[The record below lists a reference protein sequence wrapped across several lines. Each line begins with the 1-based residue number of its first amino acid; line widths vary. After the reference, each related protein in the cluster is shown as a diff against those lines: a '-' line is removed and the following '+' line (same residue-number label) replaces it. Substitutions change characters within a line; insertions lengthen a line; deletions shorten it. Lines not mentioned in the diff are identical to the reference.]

1 MSKMPSTICAF
12 PPCSESIKESETA
25 SEVASASEKAPYL
38 AIKTPPF
45 AVSIARRE
53 REGKEKRRVLRLSQS
68 IKTNTKGVSGTD
80 TGQLL
85 QVIAIAIGS
94 LALGMRIG
102 RLLTLWEEKT
112 KNRDYE
118 SDEGRY

>member
-1 MSKMPSTICAF
+1 MPQILVRPTGQIRPSLEVRLQSVVKLADIRRDKLRGSAQLYAGKFDRKLVTNGLAVNKNQHKGGRR
-12 PPCSESIKESETA
+12 SEM
-25 SEVASASEKAPYL
+25 
-38 AIKTPPF
+38 
-45 AVSIARRE
+45 
-53 REGKEKRRVLRLSQS
+53 
-68 IKTNTKGVSGTD
+68 D

-118 SDEGRY
+118 SDESRY

>member
-1 MSKMPSTICAF
+1 M
-12 PPCSESIKESETA
+12 
-25 SEVASASEKAPYL
+25 
-38 AIKTPPF
+38 
-45 AVSIARRE
+45 
-53 REGKEKRRVLRLSQS
+53 
-68 IKTNTKGVSGTD
+68 D

-118 SDEGRY
+118 SDKGRY